1 MFGRK
6 SVLNLPGLQIPIQE
20 LPASQNAFW
29 CLSDPVYGWC
39 CMVTWISL
47 GKIWV
52 WALLTS
58 EDSSEWKVTD
68 SWPDTFTQGLFRM
81 LGGGRA
87 GPGAAGWV
95 TWPVEGAL
103 GGHRGLDTEAVQLKQ
118 SQLRLS
124 A

>member
-1 MFGRK
+1 MDLPRENLGLG
-6 SVLNLPGLQIPIQE
+6 SVEPRGVE
-20 LPASQNAFW
+20 
-29 CLSDPVYGWC
+29 
-39 CMVTWISL
+39 
-47 GKIWV
+47 
-52 WALLTS
+52 LLTS